1 MSNKQLKQ
9 IFGLLTFV
17 IATTVY
23 LLTVQDSVPFWDC
36 SEFSGAA
43 IWQQVPHPPG
53 APLFLMIGKMFDVLI
68 PFGDPG
74 WKINLVS
81 VFSSSVTVLLLFL
94 ITTYVI
100 KNLKGDEPKNFGEAI
115 AVYGGSFVGALAFTF
130 SDTFWFNA
138 VESEVYA
145 MATLF
150 VALVVYLM
158 MLWND
163 KADEPGSEKYLML
176 IAYLIGLSTGV
187 HLLAI
192 LAIFSIVY
200 LVYFRKYTYS
210 HIGLVFASVIALVLF
225 AVIYPGVVKWIP
237 ALLAGHT
244 ANRDAARE
252 YLISDSTALTFFA
265 IMIIVA
271 TIGAFVYG
279 YKNNKQVLTLV
290 ASSFLLILLGYT
302 TYTQILIRSNS
313 NPPMNEN
320 EPKTF
325 NSLASYLGRE
335 QYGSLDSWPRRA
347 QNEDRFIQEYRRK
360 TSNGEY
366 FYGPWEEPDR
376 EEVRTSD
383 GRGYMKEVYNDI
395 NIISKPDIFW
405 GEINYLWKYQI
416 DHMYLR
422 YFMWNFSGRTS
433 DVQDANSVLFSA
445 NKDELERDSFNNGY
459 AHIFPINFFAIP
471 LLIGLIGLYFHFN
484 SDKKMAFIFLLMFL
498 MMGVFA
504 AIAQQQQNPQPRER
518 DYFYTGSFMI
528 FAMWIGIGTY
538 ALIDM
543 ASNKNFKAAL
553 SLGIIG
559 IATILVPV
567 NMAYGGW
574 ELHDRTGNYTPFDY
588 SYNILQSAEENA
600 IIFTNG
606 DNDTFPVWYIQDVM
620 GVRRDV
626 RIVNLSLGNTLWYV
640 DQLKNRRPWG
650 AEKIPLSFSDE
661 SLQTK
666 DEYAEGALSYERSR
680 PRTLNIPVNRK
691 ILAKYT
697 SDNSIVESGMFV
709 AQVTGRPYDEGY
721 QLYRVQDKLIFD
733 ILEQTKFERPIYF
746 STTVGPDAFA
756 GLEPFFRHEG
766 MLMRVCPAP
775 QFGSDRSPAVDIDI
789 MMENLM
795 NVDNTENFSKTPKYG
810 FKIRNFNNKSVY
822 YDEVHRRLSS
832 TYRELYLMLA
842 KAVIQ
847 EDKGNQLAID
857 VLNKMGE
864 LISNEQFPMPYYTSY
879 EISEIYKNLGNNE
892 KADEYRNIAIRDL
905 NSIIDNNNI
914 EVRIKTMEA
923 TQRVLGPHRLAAMI
937 YADIKDYLGAK
948 EVMKK
953 FISYMKSYEMALRG
967 DAQASQM
974 LQASIIDAELQLVEY
989 DIDALVE
996 KDKFK
1001 EAMDLINREIEK
1013 YSATGEEGLIRY
1025 VGGRLYQKTD
1035 EIKQR
1040 MGMRDQELQLG
1051 DSVVS
1056 QN

>member
-9 IFGLLTFV
+9 IFGLLAFV

-81 VFSSSVTVLLLFL
+81 VFSSSFTVFLLYL

-100 KNLKGDEPKNFGEAI
+100 KNLKGGEPKNTAEAF
-115 AVYGGSFVGALAFTF
+115 AVYGGAFVGALAFTF

-150 VALVVYLM
+150 VAIVVYLM

-163 KADEPGSEKYLML
+163 RADEVGSEKYLML
-176 IAYLIGLSTGV
+176 IAYIIGLSTGV

-210 HIGLVFASVIALVLF
+210 HLGLIYTSVIALVLF
-225 AVIYPGVVKWIP
+225 ATIYPGVVKWIP

-244 ANRDAARE
+244 PDRNAARE
-252 YLISDSTALTFFA
+252 YMISDSTGLTFVT
-265 IMIIVA
+265 IMFIVGVVA
-271 TIGAFVYG
+271 LFVYG
-279 YKNNKQVLTLV
+279 YKKNNQIIKLV
-290 ASSFLLILLGYT
+290 SSSFLLILLGYT

-325 NSLASYLGRE
+325 TSLASYLGRE
-335 QYGSLDSWPRRA
+335 QYGSLESWPRRA

-360 TSNGEY
+360 TANGEY
-366 FYGPWEEPDR
+366 YYGPWEEPDR

-383 GRGYMKEVYNDI
+383 GRGFYKEVFNDI
-395 NIISKPDIFW
+395 NIFKKPEIFW
-405 GEINYLWKYQI
+405 GEVKYLWKYQI

-422 YFMWNFSGRTS
+422 YFLWNFSGRTS
-433 DVQDANSVLFSA
+433 DVQDASAFVLSA
-445 NKDELERDSFNNGY
+445 NKQELERDNFNNGY

-471 LLIGLIGLYFHFN
+471 LLIGLLGLYFHF
-484 SDKKMAFIFLLMFL
+484 SKDKKMAFIYLLMFL
-498 MMGVFA
+498 MMGVLA

-528 FAMWIGIGTY
+528 FSMWIGIGVY
-538 ALIDM
+538 ALIEM
-543 ASNKNFKAAL
+543 ASNKNFKSAV
-553 SLGIIG
+553 SLGIIA
-559 IATILVPV
+559 ISTVLVPV

-574 ELHDRTGNYTPFDY
+574 ELHDRTGNYAPFDY

-661 SLQTK
+661 SLQVK
-666 DEYAEGALSYERSR
+666 DEMDENALTYERAKT
-680 PRTLNIPVNRK
+680 RTLNIPVNRK

-697 SDNSIVESGMFV
+697 TDNEIVENGMFT
-709 AQVTGRPYDEGY
+709 AEVTGRAYGEGY
-721 QLYRVQDKLIFD
+721 YLYRVQDKLIFD

-766 MLMRVCPAP
+766 MLMRICPAP

-789 MMENLM
+789 MMESLM
-795 NVDNTENFSKTPKYG
+795 NVDNTENYSKTPKYG
-810 FKIRNFNNKSVY
+810 FKIRNYSNLDVY

-842 KAVIQ
+842 KAIIQ
-847 EDKGNQLAID
+847 EDRGNQLAID

-864 LISNEQFPMPYYTSY
+864 MISNEQFPMPYYTSY
-879 EISEIYKNLGNNE
+879 EISEIYKNLGNTE
-892 KADEYRNIAIRDL
+892 KADEYRNIAIKDL
-905 NSIIDNNNI
+905 NTIINNDNI

-937 YADIKDYLGAK
+937 HADAKDYLSAK

-974 LQASIIDAELQLVEY
+974 LQASIIDSELQLVEY
-989 DIDALVE
+989 EIDALVA

-1001 EAMDLINREIEK
+1001 EAMDLINNEIEK
-1013 YSATGEEGLIRY
+1013 YSASGEEGLIRY
-1025 VGGRLYQKTD
+1025 VGGRLYQKTS
-1035 EIKQR
+1035 EINQK
-1040 MGMRDQELQLG
+1040 MGIRDKEIG
-1051 DSVVS
+1051 DSIS
-1056 QN
+1056 EN